1 MGSLAKLNAILGKA
15 RDYGELAELLLK
27 DEFKLWRFQLGILK
41 SMSKVDKLLT
51 QAPSQSGKSTLLGLF
66 AIMRAILMPNSLH
79 ILMSATADTA
89 KELMFRMQKEI
100 LPSLH
105 FVQEHR
111 DKSAYRLTFLGYDIR
126 ITHTDILFM
135 HNNSRIRIVPKSI
148 KQLTGKPA
156 DTVILDEMA
165 KWEQDAHLL
174 FAESE
179 ARLGSTEGKLLGVST
194 FYGAGEFSAVGDKPF
209 VGNYYHYKH
218 LASYHDVRR
227 PEDKTKK
234 AITALSFS
242 YKASPKLKRQMK
254 DIIQENRNE
263 PFWVREHYYGLARK
277 TVGLPIFQDYFDIKE
292 HVTHDPKSL
301 WHNGSPL
308 IVGFDPGGA
317 GRSACVIAQHNQLN
331 NNILVLKATLA
342 NSNENFP
349 EFVSRMYTHIN
360 TTYRDAHIQLVA
372 DVATNQGNNGVPK
385 QNLNIIRQI
394 FNGRSVFTCK
404 QSISDG
410 IQLMQLL
417 FKQKNRVKISSTE
430 DYIIQALATG
440 LVAEESESRKDT
452 QVYKKE
458 GFYEHGADC
467 LRYVIWYVYR
477 NTDVREVTGMLPS
490 RINRGFRYA

>member
-1 MGSLAKLNAILGKA
+1 MNSQNKLSELINTTN
-15 RDYGELAELLLK
+15 DYGELAELLLK
-27 DEFKLWRFQLGILK
+27 DGFKLRPFQLGVLK
-41 SMSKVDKLLT
+41 SMSKMDKVLV
-51 QAPSQSGKSTLLGLF
+51 QAPSQSGKSTLIGLF
-66 AIMRAILMPNSLH
+66 AIMRAILKPNSLH
-79 ILMSATADTA
+79 ILMSATAETA

-111 DKSAYRLTFLGYDIR
+111 GKSSYNLTFLGYDIN
-126 ITHTDILFM
+126 ISQTDIVFL
-135 HNNSRIRIVPKSI
+135 HNNSRIKIVPKSI

-156 DTVILDEMA
+156 DTIILDEMA

-179 ARLGSTEGKLLGVST
+179 ARLGNTEGKLLGVST
-194 FYGAGEFSAVGDKPF
+194 FYGAGEFSAVGEKPF

-218 LASYHDVRR
+218 LSSYHDVRK
-227 PEDKTKK
+227 PDEKTKK
-234 AITALSFS
+234 AIIALSFT
-242 YKASPKLKRQMK
+242 YKASPKLVPQMK
-254 DIIQENRNE
+254 DIIEENKNE

-277 TVGLPIFQDYFDIKE
+277 TVGLPIFQDYFDVKE
-292 HVTHDPKSL
+292 HVTHEPKKL

-317 GRSACVIAQHNQLN
+317 GRSACVIVQHNEQN
-331 NNILVLKATLA
+331 NNVLVLKATL
-342 NSNENFP
+342 SNKDENFP
-349 EFVSRMYTHIN
+349 EFVNRMYIHIN
-360 TTYRDAHIQLVA
+360 KTYPDARVQLVA

-417 FKQKNRVKISSTE
+417 FKQRNRVKISSTE

-440 LVAEESESRKDT
+440 LVAEDAEGRKDT
-452 QVYKKE
+452 HVYKKE

-467 LRYVIWYVYR
+467 LRYVLWYIYR
-477 NTDVREVTGMLPS
+477 NTNVRELTGLLPS
-490 RINRGFRYA
+490 GKNMGLRYA